1 MHKYLTGQLGGSQQL
16 GADIENN
23 YIDLVIFLRDPQN
36 LKSHEPDVDS
46 IVRLCDTHNIPLA
59 TNLATAELLI
69 HSLDRGDL
77 DWRTNKYKILLP
89 VLILALLL
97 LTGCTQ
103 RSDVAEAY
111 QLYET
116 SDNYALTESSAS
128 AAPELL
134 AENLCVGGT
143 ENSATDGIDAAF
155 AQSAGVFSVEDEVV
169 TYAQNIYQR
178 MYPAS
183 TTKILTAYIALKY
196 GNLDDVI
203 TVSNEAI
210 TSLMSGSSICGLKP
224 GDSLTL
230 DQALYGLMLCSGN
243 DAANAIAEHISG
255 SVEKFAELMNQE
267 AAALGASQS
276 HFVNAHGLPDENH
289 YTTAYDLYLIFNAAV
304 QNDHFVKLISTK
316 KYDASYM
323 DASGAPVN
331 VTWFNTNGYLK
342 GTFSMPEN
350 VTVIGGKT
358 GTTEAAGSCLVLY
371 SKNSSGKPYISVVLK
386 GNSKRELYTLM
397 TELLT
402 NFSKE

>member
-1 MHKYLTGQLGGSQQL
+1 MK
-16 GADIENN
+16 
-23 YIDLVIFLRDPQN
+23 
-36 LKSHEPDVDS
+36 
-46 IVRLCDTHNIPLA
+46 C
-59 TNLATAELLI
+59 
-69 HSLDRGDL
+69 
-77 DWRTNKYKILLP
+77 TNKYKILLP

-224 GDSLTL
+224 GDSL
-230 DQALYGLMLCSGN
+230 ALFGSVIFAIQMLFAGHFSPKLNGLKLSCSQFLVASVLNFILMLIWETPNISSILSAVVPLFYTGLLSS
-243 DAANAIAEHISG
+243 AVGYTLQIIAQKDSPPA
-255 SVEKFAELMNQE
+255 V
-267 AAALGASQS
+267 AALILSLES
-276 HFVNAHGLPDENH
+276 V
-289 YTTAYDLYLIFNAAV
+289 
-304 QNDHFVKLISTK
+304 
-316 KYDASYM
+316 
-323 DASGAPVN
+323 
-331 VTWFNTNGYLK
+331 
-342 GTFSMPEN
+342 FS
-350 VTVIGGKT
+350 VIGAWLILHQTMSLRETFGCLFMF
-358 GTTEAAGSCLVLY
+358 AAIILAQLPGRARKSA
-371 SKNSSGKPYISVVLK
+371 
-386 GNSKRELYTLM
+386 
-397 TELLT
+397 
-402 NFSKE
+402 

>member
-1 MHKYLTGQLGGSQQL
+1 MRLLCLCGIAAVFMSGCGQTAVSYDNPYDIYSTSADYGLASEGAGS
-16 GADIENN
+16 EKT
-23 YIDLVIFLRDPQN
+23 YFSQN
-36 LKSHEPDVDS
+36 LCVADNVNIGNDTTDS
-46 IVRLCDTHNIPLA
+46 QVAEGAGTFNLA
-59 TNLATAELLI
+59 TNT
-69 HSLDRGDL
+69 
-77 DWRTNKYKILLP
+77 
-89 VLILALLL
+89 
-97 LTGCTQ
+97 
-103 RSDVAEAY
+103 
-111 QLYET
+111 
-116 SDNYALTESSAS
+116 
-128 AAPELL
+128 
-134 AENLCVGGT
+134 
-143 ENSATDGIDAAF
+143 
-155 AQSAGVFSVEDEVV
+155 V